1 MALRCE
7 RLRVLRVRAYLGLLA
22 NLPLLKRDETLYS
35 WCAHAHLL
43 NGGDPRAVSRQL
55 FGAPYAALSHDFPSR
70 LDWFSANFPQV
81 AVDARDLALR
91 HTLLGYFLASKP
103 EAMARY
109 VCQRVTVASLPSIKM
124 RLGITASRVG
134 GHHPLKGCSECVRQD
149 TDADGF
155 AYWHVEHQYP
165 SAMACVGHR
174 RPLFVAWDPVTPVH
188 RRGWLLP
195 TGGLPWERIEVP
207 VRDDRQLHQLIR
219 LAEFSAWWAASEPS
233 AFDPRRL
240 ATCYQR
246 GLRDRGLA
254 TAGGSLRIKTL
265 VGEIRQRY
273 QGIEDI
279 AGFEALNAITP
290 DWAGLVGSVARR
302 VPRHAHPLKHLLM
315 IALVYDTWGDFER
328 SYATEDPEPVVQPE
342 LVLEAPSLADDLSA
356 LVRGTGLSITAAA
369 RRLGVSTTTAAQIAR
384 REGLS
389 FTPRRKVL
397 KGLRLRQVVTLLR
410 KGLPTRSVAQSCGL
424 SVVSVNRIVAA
435 DSELK
440 QEWQT
445 AALLT
450 SRRIARKAFL
460 SAATHCREGTIK
472 ELRRIPGSNYMWLYR
487 HDRAWLRDA
496 IPSLWHK

>member
-1 MALRCE
+1 M
-7 RLRVLRVRAYLGLLA
+7 LA

-70 LDWFSANFPQV
+70 LDWFSAGFPQIGV
-81 AVDARDLALR
+81 GARDLALH

-103 EAMARY
+103 DVTARY
-109 VCQRVTVASLPSIKM
+109 ICQRVTAASLPSIKM

-134 GHHPLKGCSECVRQD
+134 GHHPLKGCYECVRQD
-149 TDADGF
+149 AEADGF
-155 AYWHVEHQYP
+155 AYWHIEHQYP
-165 SAMACVGHR
+165 SAMACARHL
-174 RPLFVAWDPVTPVH
+174 RPLFIAWDPVTPVH

-195 TGGLPWERIEVP
+195 LGGLPWERIEVP
-207 VRDDRQLHQLIR
+207 VHDDRQLHQLIR
-219 LAEFSAWWAASEPS
+219 LAEFSARWAASEPS
-233 AFDPRRL
+233 AFDTQRL
-240 ATCYQR
+240 AACYQR

-254 TAGGSLRIKTL
+254 TVGGSLRIKTL
-265 VGEIRQRY
+265 IGEVRQRY
-273 QGIEDI
+273 RGIEDI

-315 IALVYDTWGDFER
+315 IALMYDTWEDFER
-328 SYATEDPEPVVQPE
+328 SYATEDHEPAVQPE
-342 LVLEAPSLADDLSA
+342 LVLRTPNLADGLSS
-356 LVRGTGLSITAAA
+356 LVRNAGLSISAAA
-369 RRLGVSTTTAAQIAR
+369 RRLKISPTTAAQIAR
-384 REGLS
+384 REGIS
-389 FTPRRKVL
+389 FTQRRKVL
-397 KGLRLRQVVTLLR
+397 KGQRLQQVVKLLR
-410 KGLPTRSVAQSCGL
+410 KGLPTRRVAQRCGL
-424 SVVSVNRIVAA
+424 SVVSVNRVVAA

-440 QEWQT
+440 QVWQT

-450 SRRIARKAFL
+450 RRQMARKAFL
-460 SAATHCREGTIK
+460 SAAKHCHAGTVK

-496 IPSLWHK
+496 IPSLWHE